1 MKSENFQ
8 TCIYLLRATKMTQFF
23 IADIYLFA
31 NQLKRI
37 GYIYS
42 ILKRLKLFKTVLFFL
57 KNILRFW
64 YCLFSP

>member
-31 NQLKRI
+31 KPT
-37 GYIYS
+37 
-42 ILKRLKLFKTVLFFL
+42 KTDRMYL
-57 KNILRFW
+57 
-64 YCLFSP
+64 